1 MNFDLYK
8 KIIRTNYPIDREL
21 FKQFDVKRGLRNSD
35 GSGVLAGL
43 TRVSSVV
50 GYKKTENGIEH
61 VEGNLRYRGIDIN
74 QIVDAIIRE
83 NRDGFEEV
91 TFLLLFGRLPNKVEL
106 ADFKELLDENNELP
120 VGFEEL
126 IFTSSTSK
134 NVMNKLARSIL
145 GLYSF
150 DPKPDSIDISNTV
163 RQSIELIARFSSMLA
178 YCYQAVAHFSG
189 QKSLVIH
196 KSVKNTG
203 IAKNFLR
210 LIRTDAKYT
219 ELEARTLDLALVLH
233 AEHGGGNNSSF
244 TTHVVSSSAT
254 DIYSAI
260 AAAIGSL
267 KGPKHGGANLRVIGM
282 MNDIM
287 NNVKNWDKESEVA
300 DYLIKILNKEA
311 YDKTG
316 LIYGIGHAVYTLSD
330 PRAIILKKYAHQLSI
345 EKNREKEYILYDI
358 VDRLTPKLF
367 QEVKKSNKV
376 VSTNVDFYSGF
387 VYNMLEIPNEL
398 YTPIFAMARVV
409 GWCAHRLEEL
419 IVGDRIIRPSF
430 KSIEAVKNYIS
441 IENR

>member
-1 MNFDLYK
+1 MDFDVYK
-8 KIIRTNYPIDREL
+8 KIINTNYHIDKDL
-21 FKQFDVKRGLRNSD
+21 YKQFDVKRGLRNSD

-43 TRVSSVV
+43 TRVSSVI
-50 GYKKTENGIEH
+50 GYKKTESGIKH
-61 VEGNLRYRGIDIN
+61 VEGELRYRGIDIN
-74 QIVDAIIRE
+74 QIVNAIVKE
-83 NRDGFEEV
+83 NRNGFEEV
-91 TFLLLFGRLPNKVEL
+91 TFLLLFGQLPLKDEL
-106 ADFKELLDENNELP
+106 SDFKKLLDEFIELP

-126 IFTSSTSK
+126 IFRSSTSK

-145 GLYSF
+145 GLYSY
-150 DPKPDSIDISNTV
+150 DPSPDSVDISNTV
-163 RQSIELIARFSSMLA
+163 RQSIELIARFSSLLA
-178 YCYQAVAHFSG
+178 YCYQAVAHYSG

-196 KSVKNTG
+196 KPVKNTG

-210 LIRTDAKYT
+210 LIRADAKYT

-244 TTHVVSSSAT
+244 TTHVVTSSAT

-287 NNVKNWDKESEVA
+287 NNVKNWDNESEVA
-300 DYLIKILNKEA
+300 DYLVKILNKEA

-316 LIYGIGHAVYTLSD
+316 LIYGVGHAVYTISD
-330 PRAIILKKYAHQLSI
+330 PRAIILKKYAHQLSL

-376 VSTNVDFYSGF
+376 VSANVDFYSGF
-387 VYNMLEIPNEL
+387 VYNMLEIPDEL

-409 GWCAHRLEEL
+409 GWCAHRMEEL

-430 KSIEAVKNYIS
+430 KSVETEKNYIPLG
-441 IENR
+441 NR